1 MEKKSI
7 GTNLLKIA
15 LPLLLG
21 GAILYWMYRD
31 FDFRT
36 VGHVMLHNMNWTW
49 MLLSFPF
56 GILAQMIRGWRW
68 KQTLEPMFR
77 GAEEES
83 RYEEEE
89 SRYEVRGTRYENTSA
104 AASSGEGNLVPRT
117 SYLVPRKNTP
127 EKNTSAAASSGEGN
141 LVPRTSHLVPRKNT
155 PRKNTPRTS
164 TCVNAVFLSYAVSL
178 IIPRIGEFTR
188 CGVLK
193 RWEDISFSKALGT
206 VVTERAVDTIVVML
220 YSGLIL
226 LIEMSVFG
234 SFFRKTG
241 TSIDRILSSFSL
253 TGYLVTAVCGVAALI
268 LLHLLLKNLSIYN
281 KVKTTLSGI
290 WEGVLSLR
298 GVKDLPLYL
307 LFSVGI
313 WVCYFLHYYLTFFCF
328 DFTAD
333 LGIGCALVS
342 FVVANFAVIVPTP
355 NGAGPWHFAI
365 KTMLILYGVQDE
377 QALFFVLIVHTV
389 QTLLVVAL
397 GIYAWGAL
405 LFSRRNLEERF
416 RGERREE
423 RGERLLQNQREE
435 RDYSRIRER
444 REERD

>member
-1 MEKKSI
+1 MEQKTI
-7 GTNLLKIA
+7 GANLLKIA
-15 LPLLLG
+15 LPLMLG

-31 FDFRT
+31 FDFKT
-36 VGHVMLHNMNWTW
+36 VGHVMLHDMDWTW

-56 GILAQMIRGWRW
+56 GILAQMMRGWRW
-68 KQTLEPMFR
+68 KQTLEPILEER
-77 GAEEES
+77 GKATGRRAELGNERREEREYS
-83 RYEEEE
+83 KGG
-89 SRYEVRGTRYENTSA
+89 VR
-104 AASSGEGNLVPRT
+104 SSV
-117 SYLVPRKNTP
+117 
-127 EKNTSAAASSGEGN
+127 
-141 LVPRTSHLVPRKNT
+141 
-155 PRKNTPRTS
+155 
-164 TCVNAVFLSYAVSL
+164 CVNAVFLSYAVSL

-193 RWEDISFSKALGT
+193 RWEGISFSKALGT
-206 VVTERAVDTIVVML
+206 VVTERAVDTLVVML

-241 TSIDRILSSFSL
+241 TSVDHILSSFSL
-253 TGYLVTAVCGVAALI
+253 TGYLVTAICGIAALI

-290 WEGVLSLR
+290 WEGILSLR
-298 GVKDLPLYL
+298 GVKNLPLYL
-307 LFSVGI
+307 LFSIGI

-333 LGIGCALVS
+333 LGLGCALVS

-389 QTLLVVAL
+389 QTLLVVLL
-397 GIYAWGAL
+397 GIWAWARL
-405 LFSRRNLEERF
+405 NFTEAQFSEE

-423 RGERLLQNQREE
+423 RE
-435 RDYSRIRER
+435 
-444 REERD
+444 